1 MRPRQRLFKLAAPA
15 STSIDLL
22 DIPVQHSL
30 RKTLSRK
37 HRAAVEHG
45 YPLMLKGQVIHVRRT
60 THHMD
65 VQFTAQGLV
74 IFMSSPAREGLVGLS
89 AAS

>member
-1 MRPRQRLFKLAAPA
+1 
-15 STSIDLL
+15 
-22 DIPVQHSL
+22 
-30 RKTLSRK
+30 
-37 HRAAVEHG
+37 
-45 YPLMLKGQVIHVRRT
+45 MLKGQVIHVRRT

-74 IFMSSPAREGLVGLS
+74 IFMSSPAGEGSVGLS

>member
-1 MRPRQRLFKLAAPA
+1 
-15 STSIDLL
+15 
-22 DIPVQHSL
+22 VQPSR

-37 HRAAVEHG
+37 HRAAEEHG
-45 YPLMLKGQVIHVRRT
+45 HPLMLKGQVIHVRRT
-60 THHMD
+60 THHID

-74 IFMSSPAREGLVGLS
+74 IFMSSPAGEGSVGLS